1 MPSFL
6 TNIRHRANFVI
17 AAAYVERCEC
27 NNRSFPVV
35 PEKHPLREQF
45 PMISRTLTKIDA
57 SKPTSTS
64 SLNRRAVLR
73 NGGILAGALACG
85 GFSMLNRVS
94 ASPIA
99 SNLKL
104 GIQLYSLRNFPLDVA
119 LKHAKDLGFEQ
130 VEFYSG
136 MFPLDSSDEK
146 IAEIVGKVKA
156 LGLTISSHG
165 VNGFTEDVKANRRV
179 FEFAKK
185 VGLKTITAG
194 PDPKSMD
201 SLNDLVKEYN
211 IRIAIHNHGPK
222 DRFNKVTDLLKAI
235 EGRDERIG
243 ACADLGHYI
252 RSGEKPVDVIRALK
266 GRLYGIHLKDF
277 ATMEDKT
284 KGVLLGQGHLQCD
297 AVFDAL
303 VQAKFPA
310 DGALSLE
317 YEENPDNPLED
328 IRQCVATAKKALAS
342 LPS

>member
-1 MPSFL
+1 
-6 TNIRHRANFVI
+6 
-17 AAAYVERCEC
+17 
-27 NNRSFPVV
+27 
-35 PEKHPLREQF
+35 
-45 PMISRTLTKIDA
+45 MISQTFHKNFNSSPFSQPKMDRRTI
-57 SKPTSTS
+57 
-64 SLNRRAVLR
+64 LR
-73 NGGILAGALACG
+73 NGGLLAGALAC
-85 GFSMLNRVS
+85 SSTSLWRS
-94 ASPIA
+94 ALASPAFA

-104 GIQLYSLRNFPLDVA
+104 GLQLYSLRKFSLDAA

-136 MFPLDSSDEK
+136 MFPLNSSDEK
-146 IAEIVGKVKA
+146 IAEVVGKVKE
-156 LGLTISSHG
+156 LGLTISAHG
-165 VNGFTEDVKANRRV
+165 VNAFSKDFEANRRV

-194 PDPKSMD
+194 PTPESMD
-201 SLNDLVKEYN
+201 NLNDLVKEFN

-222 DRFNKVTDLLKAI
+222 DRFNKVADLLRAI

-252 RSGEKPVDVIRALK
+252 RSGEKPVEVIRSLK
-266 GRLYGIHLKDF
+266 GRLFGVHLKDF
-277 ATMEDKT
+277 ATMEDKA

-297 AVFDAL
+297 AVFDAM

-317 YEENPDNPLED
+317 YEENEDNPIED

-342 LPS
+342 LAA